1 MEINVYTFMVDSIV
15 NFFYIYNVFFDTL
28 SLHFSVF
35 HFSGVFHVT
44 ITANLKPKF
53 DVCHENVT
61 VIVTYEHLLTVKA
74 CCFS

>member
-35 HFSGVFHVT
+35 PFRSISCYNYRQFET
-44 ITANLKPKF
+44 
-53 DVCHENVT
+53 
-61 VIVTYEHLLTVKA
+61 
-74 CCFS
+74 